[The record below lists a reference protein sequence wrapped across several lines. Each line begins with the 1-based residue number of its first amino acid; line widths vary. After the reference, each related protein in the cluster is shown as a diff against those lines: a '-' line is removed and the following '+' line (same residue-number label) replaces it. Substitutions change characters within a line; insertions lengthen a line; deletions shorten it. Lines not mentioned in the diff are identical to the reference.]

1 MAVSG
6 VALDDLPELVRD
18 TQLSV
23 RFKSEGSRHYTI
35 HVPPGRRSPKPE
47 TWVSRERLGRGGQGA
62 VVLQEKVVDGQGQFQ
77 LRAVKTISM
86 PAVSSQADRALY
98 KRELE
103 AMAKFSQTKVWQD
116 PFPHYA

>member
-6 VALDDLPELVRD
+6 VVLDDLPELVRD

-62 VVLQEKVVDGQGQFQ
+62 VVLQEKMVDGPGQFQ

-86 PAVSSQADRALY
+86 PAVSSQTDRALY

-103 AMAKFSQTKVWQD
+103 AMAKFSQTKV
-116 PFPHYA
+116 